1 MLYRRK
7 NKKRTSYDVDEFLKC
22 VFIVNFILFVFTLIS
37 NCYNRFRAAHY
48 MAFEYAIV
56 FRPPPPPPHP
66 PPLLP
71 STNSDHIHTVNY
83 NVRGGGPLNCTR

>member
-22 VFIVNFILFVFTLIS
+22 VFIVNFILLVFTLIS
-37 NCYNRFRAAHY
+37 NCYNCFRAAHY

-56 FRPPPPPPHP
+56 FV
-66 PPLLP
+66 LLLLLLILRLYYRLL
-71 STNSDHIHTVNY
+71 TLITFI
-83 NVRGGGPLNCTR
+83 L